1 MRAYRDKSMETMMIG
16 KLTAGATALALPAFQ
31 GWAFLDDGI
40 FAAALR
46 AGITL

>member
-1 MRAYRDKSMETMMIG
+1 MRLKRFEVHRAS
-16 KLTAGATALALPAFQ
+16 AGATALALPAFQ

-46 AGITL
+46 AKITLRDLRVS